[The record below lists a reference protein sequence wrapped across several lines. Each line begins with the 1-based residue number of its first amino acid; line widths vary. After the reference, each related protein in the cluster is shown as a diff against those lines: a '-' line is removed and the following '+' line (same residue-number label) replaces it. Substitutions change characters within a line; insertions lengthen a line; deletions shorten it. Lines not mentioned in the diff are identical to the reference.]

1 MARRRSSAVKAE
13 EDSLEVHPATQ
24 TASAEEES
32 APAVETPATDD
43 ESLTGG
49 EDSQGYWK
57 AVEIIG
63 ETANKYWIVWAG
75 TDPDTGEPWKPTWEP
90 KENAT
95 AALVSTWKT
104 QGKLKQKEV
113 KARRKAEKAA
123 RKAAKARRSRDT
135 NRRTRS
141 RSSDSALEFGALSVS
156 AGPSRSPSVEI
167 EEPAPR
173 STKRKM
179 VVPDSDISSQPQ
191 SSKKQKAEERP
202 AVGASKKKVVFDLSI
217 DDSDAEGSAM
227 AEPTVAAPSG
237 EAILAVVPDSQ
248 PGLAASWEL
257 PARHDD
263 TQVVEQTFVASQDI
277 ATAGPS
283 QSRLFGG
290 LTSPATSHS
299 DLGADPDC
307 DDDVAIFN
315 RLDHDDLSP
324 RLPGERDTRQ
334 LGPVPAPPVSAF
346 ELHGDFHIAS
356 SQLDP
361 IEDPDSSPRRSP
373 FRRQQPTHAHSP
385 RLAARPAKVRLELVT
400 HDATPASSFEAD
412 LQSSAA
418 TSYVSASVG
427 VGQNVI
433 RSLSVVGPFSTR
445 RFAASTPVKRPHFRP
460 PTPPAEFDM
469 HTGVGVAAVARA
481 AVPRMSSPPVEADGD
496 ELVQVSGEGGE
507 SDLGGFVQ
515 EFFDEIFD
523 YDQGSIPS
531 EAVAATKGSKPDESQ
546 DAGESGH
553 APNDKGPSSNGQQP
567 SENGYSYQQ
576 ATHSP
581 IPGFIASGP
590 SAVAGTGFSGG
601 PGYGYGSSAPGGH
614 GHHFSPH
621 LPPSHVVAPPHQQ
634 PYKRELEGETDDSS
648 VKKPRTDQAPQPLP
662 ASHVPALPASQPFPS
677 PIQQSL
683 RPIAPHP
690 QAVSPVPQAHAS
702 SAPQHFPP
710 PNAPTNAAA
719 APSPRPPALAIVSPS
734 PVSSAQVPPP
744 SLARVQSMERFVIP
758 NPALQP
764 GQTRSSV
771 PPGQQRS
778 PSPSVQPSPNLRQ
791 TTSGS
796 VSRNGSPAPGA
807 TKVDDLVALV
817 KASQH
822 IVDTDGTKEE
832 IEKFLRDPRTYVE
845 VVNGPLS
852 RAEFWAFELRR
863 QTIDGV
869 EKIDFIIIHSREG
882 KFQLKRAAADKVPVD
897 FARSLTHAPA
907 RIRGLTPAV
916 EAVPTIHASS
926 PGAGPTP
933 LRPAAP
939 LAPAAMTRE
948 QLEQEVDRL
957 RQRVAAAESELAT
970 VRPAAAE
977 AAKLK
982 VDVQA
987 LTKTNKSLQ
996 NSRDSAQSDLQYVQ
1010 AQYQEASTAAVVRAQ
1025 EAAVAEAE
1033 AERLRGLLD
1042 VGLKQKEAL
1051 HRAEVRQLKL
1061 EVEMG
1066 KKAMAF
1072 YKDESRRTQEQKVRE
1087 KAAQW
1092 DEHVAKMRI
1101 REEVEAKRARGEA
1114 VDDDSDDDDHHL
1126 DDEKPAPVV
1135 VDQHVTLHQAPRLV
1149 TLTQETTTT
1158 TTSSSSQSEA
1168 EPSTLKSTGS
1178 QQEHYQC
1185 EWRGD
1190 SGPDSQAQQQPCE
1203 VVVPSRDALLE
1214 HAMSHVA

>member
-1 MARRRSSAVKAE
+1 MAKRRSSALKAE

-32 APAVETPATDD
+32 ASVVETPAPD
-43 ESLTGG
+43 EQSLPGG
-49 EDSQGYWK
+49 QDSEGYWE
-57 AVEIIG
+57 AIEIIG

-75 TDPDTGEPWKPTWEP
+75 TNPDTGEPWKPTWEP

-95 AALVSTWKT
+95 VALVSTWKAH
-104 QGKLKQKEV
+104 GKRKHKED

-123 RKAAKARRSRDT
+123 RKVAKAKLSRGN
-135 NRRTRS
+135 NRRAQS
-141 RSSDSALEFGALSVS
+141 RSSDSALELHALSVS
-156 AGPSRSPSVEI
+156 ASPSRSSSVEI

-173 STKRKM
+173 SIKRKM
-179 VVPDSDISSQPQ
+179 VVPDSNISSQPQ
-191 SSKKQKAEERP
+191 SPKKQMAEERP
-202 AVGASKKKVVFDLSI
+202 AVNAFMKKVAFALPI
-217 DDSDAEGSAM
+217 DDSDAEYPAIE
-227 AEPTVAAPSG
+227 EPTVAASLG
-237 EAILAVVPDSQ
+237 ETSLALVPDSQ
-248 PGLAASWEL
+248 PGLAASWESF
-257 PARHDD
+257 ARHGD
-263 TQVVEQTFVASQDI
+263 TQVVVDETFVASQGTG
-277 ATAGPS
+277 TAGPA
-283 QSRLFGG
+283 QPRLFGG

-299 DLGADPDC
+299 DLGADPDHG
-307 DDDVAIFN
+307 DDVAIFN

-324 RLPGERDTRQ
+324 HLLGGRYTRP
-334 LGPVPAPPVSAF
+334 LGPVPVPPVSAF

-373 FRRQQPTHAHSP
+373 FDRRQPTHGHSP

-400 HDATPASSFEAD
+400 HDGTPASSFEAE

-418 TSYVSASVG
+418 ASYVSASFG
-427 VGQNVI
+427 VGQDVI
-433 RSLSVVGPFSTR
+433 RRLPFVGPFATHRLTGSTL
-445 RFAASTPVKRPHFRP
+445 VKRPHFRP

-469 HTGVGVAAVARA
+469 SAGLGAAAVARA
-481 AVPRMSSPPVEADGD
+481 DVPRMHSPPVGLDDD
-496 ELVQVSGEGGE
+496 ELVQALGEGGE
-507 SDLGGFVQ
+507 SDLGGFAQ

-523 YDQGSIPS
+523 YDQRSLPS
-531 EAVAATKGSKPDESQ
+531 EASAATKTSRPDKVH

-553 APNDKGPSSNGQQP
+553 APNDMGPSSNGQQP
-567 SENGYSYQQ
+567 SANGYSYQQ
-576 ATHSP
+576 AMHSP

-590 SAVAGTGFSGG
+590 SAVAGTGFSGA

-614 GHHFSPH
+614 GHHFPPH
-621 LPPSHVVAPPHQQ
+621 LPPSHASAPSRQQ
-634 PYKRELEGETDDSS
+634 PYKRELEGETDDLS
-648 VKKPRTDQAPQPLP
+648 VKKPRTDQAPQRLP
-662 ASHVPALPASQPFPS
+662 TSHVPAPPSPQPFPS
-677 PIQQSL
+677 PAQQSL

-690 QAVSPVPQAHAS
+690 QAVSPIPQAHAS
-702 SAPQHFPP
+702 PALQHLPP
-710 PNAPTNAAA
+710 LNVPANTAA

-734 PVSSAQVPPP
+734 PGSSAQVPSP

-778 PSPSVQPSPNLRQ
+778 PSPSVQPSPSLRP
-791 TTSGS
+791 TTPGS

-832 IEKFLRDPRTYVE
+832 IEKFLRDPKTYVE
-845 VVNGPLS
+845 VGNGPLS

-926 PGAGPTP
+926 PGVGPTP

-939 LAPAAMTRE
+939 VPPAAMTRE

-957 RQRVAAAESELAT
+957 RHRVAAAESELAA

-982 VDVQA
+982 VDVQT
-987 LTKTNKSLQ
+987 LTKTNRSLQ

-1025 EAAVAEAE
+1025 EASVAEAE

-1042 VGLKQKEAL
+1042 VGLRQKEAL

-1066 KKAMAF
+1066 KKEMAF
-1072 YKDESRRTQEQKVRE
+1072 YKEESRRTQEQKVRE

-1092 DEHVAKMRI
+1092 DECVAKMRI
-1101 REEVEAKRARGEA
+1101 RQEAEAKRARGEA
-1114 VDDDSDDDDHHL
+1114 VEDDSDEDDTPL
-1126 DDEKPAPVV
+1126 DDEKPSPVV
-1135 VDQHVTLHQAPRLV
+1135 VDQHVTLHQGHGRV
-1149 TLTQETTTT
+1149 TLTQETTRT
-1158 TTSSSSQSEA
+1158 TTSATGSA
-1168 EPSTLKSTGS
+1168 EPSTMKSTGS
-1178 QQEHYQC
+1178 QEEHYQC

-1190 SGPDSQAQQQPCE
+1190 SGTDAQAQPPPCE
-1203 VVVPSRDALLE
+1203 VVVPSRAALLE